1 MEVLIGT
8 SGFSYPAW
16 RGGFYPEKL
25 PETKMLGYYGG
36 HFRAVEINNSFY
48 RMPTAEVLGRWAG
61 ETPPEFRFAL
71 KSPRRI
77 THDKRL
83 VDTASAVERLT
94 EASRALGDKLGPVLF
109 QLPPNMKKDLP
120 RLDDFLAALPAG
132 LRATVEFRHE
142 SWFSDDVY
150 GCLRTRGAALCI
162 AESDELRDAARGDHR
177 LGIPAPATRE
187 LRRHAGRQLGRPHQ
201 DPGLVEGLRVL
212 QARGHRQ
219 RAGRCRSTAR
229 AHGGVNG
236 HLNSR

>member
-1 MEVLIGT
+1 MQVLIGT

-25 PETKMLGYYGG
+25 PEPKMLGYYAG

-48 RMPTAEVLGRWAG
+48 RMPTAEVLGRWAA

-83 VDTASAVERLT
+83 ADTGSAVERLA
-94 EASRALGDKLGPVLF
+94 EASRALGDKLGPILF
-109 QLPPNMKKDLP
+109 QLPPNLKKDLP
-120 RLDDFLAALPAG
+120 RLDDFLASLPAG

-150 GCLRTRGAALCI
+150 GCLRTRKAALCI
-162 AESDELRDAARGDHR
+162 AESDDFATPLEATTDWGYLRLRRENYDDALVAGWGARIKTQAWSTTYVFFKHEDTGKGPVAAARLH
-177 LGIPAPATRE
+177 E
-187 LRRHAGRQLGRPHQ
+187 LMA
-201 DPGLVEGLRVL
+201 
-212 QARGHRQ
+212 A
-219 RAGRCRSTAR
+219 
-229 AHGGVNG
+229 
-236 HLNSR
+236 

>member
-1 MEVLIGT
+1 MQVMIGT

-25 PETKMLGYYGG
+25 PETKMLGYYAG

-48 RMPTAEVLGRWAG
+48 RMPTAEVLGRWAA

-83 VDTASAVERLT
+83 ADTASALERLT
-94 EASRALGDKLGPVLF
+94 DASRALGDKLGPVLF

-120 RLDDFLAALPAG
+120 RLDDFLASLPVG

-150 GCLRTRGAALCI
+150 GCLRTRRAALCI
-162 AESDELRDAARGDHR
+162 AESDELATPLEATTDWGYLRLRRENYDDALVAGWGARIKAQPWSTTYVFFKHEDTGKGPVAAARLH
-177 LGIPAPATRE
+177 E
-187 LRRHAGRQLGRPHQ
+187 LMA
-201 DPGLVEGLRVL
+201 
-212 QARGHRQ
+212 A
-219 RAGRCRSTAR
+219 
-229 AHGGVNG
+229 
-236 HLNSR
+236 

>member
-1 MEVLIGT
+1 MQVLIGT

-25 PETKMLGYYGG
+25 QEAKMLSYYAG

-48 RMPTAEVLGRWAG
+48 RMPTAEVLGRWAS

-83 VDTASAVERLT
+83 LDTASAVERLT
-94 EASRALGDKLGPVLF
+94 EVSLALGDKLGPILF
-109 QLPPNMKKDLP
+109 QLPPNMKKDLV
-120 RLDDFLAALPAG
+120 RLDAFLAALPGG

-150 GCLRTRGAALCI
+150 DCLRARRAALCI
-162 AESDELRDAARGDHR
+162 AESDDFVTPLEATADWGYLRLRREEYDDTLVASWGARIKTQGWSAAYVFFKHEDTGKGPVAAARLH
-177 LGIPAPATRE
+177 E
-187 LRRHAGRQLGRPHQ
+187 LM
-201 DPGLVEGLRVL
+201 
-212 QARGHRQ
+212 
-219 RAGRCRSTAR
+219 TA
-229 AHGGVNG
+229 
-236 HLNSR
+236 